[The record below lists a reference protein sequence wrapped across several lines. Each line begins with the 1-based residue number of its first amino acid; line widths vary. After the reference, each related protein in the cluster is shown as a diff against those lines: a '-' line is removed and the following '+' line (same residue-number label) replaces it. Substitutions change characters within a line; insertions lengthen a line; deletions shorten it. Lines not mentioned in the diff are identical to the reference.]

1 MEANKV
7 IVYNQQVNNGSQQ
20 ANSNCSQQ
28 ANSDC
33 SQQANK
39 YCSQQGN
46 KLMVH
51 NKQIFI
57 TYP

>member
-20 ANSNCSQQ
+20 ANNKCSQQ
-28 ANSDC
+28 VKSDC

-39 YCSQQGN
+39 
-46 KLMVH
+46 
-51 NKQIFI
+51 
-57 TYP
+57 